1 MPYSCRNDHH
11 VARPN
16 FDCLPFGTAEG
27 DARPAA
33 DHAKDLV
40 GGAVVVVVWEDAV
53 YPGAAPAVPG
63 E

>member
-1 MPYSCRNDHH
+1 MPYPRRDDHH

-16 FDCLPFGTAEG
+16 FDYLPFGTAEG

-33 DHAKDLV
+33 DHAEDLV

-53 YPGAAPAVPG
+53 LPRSLPSRYR